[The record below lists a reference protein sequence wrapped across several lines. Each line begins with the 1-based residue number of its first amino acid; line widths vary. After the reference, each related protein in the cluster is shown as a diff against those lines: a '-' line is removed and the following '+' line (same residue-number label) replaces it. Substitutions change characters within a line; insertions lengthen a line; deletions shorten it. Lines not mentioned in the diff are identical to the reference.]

1 MKRNRSGIVL
11 VLSAVCLV
19 CACAPRHPPA
29 TAAAEETSKTLTRPQ
44 TGGGTA
50 TTTGHSEPPPSTP
63 GTGEPGASGCPRG
76 CERPPAGCTIKG
88 NINIKTGD
96 RVYHVPGQLHY
107 NDVTIE
113 PERGEFWFCTEDE
126 AQANGWKRAKR

>member
-1 MKRNRSGIVL
+1 MQRNQPGVVL
-11 VLSAVCLV
+11 VLAVVLLV
-19 CACAPRHPPA
+19 SACAPRRQPA
-29 TAAAEETSKTLTRPQ
+29 TAAEGSTKIVSRPQ
-44 TGGGTA
+44 AGGGTA
-50 TTTGHSEPPPSTP
+50 TTAGRSEPPPSTP
-63 GTGEPGASGCPRG
+63 GTGEPGTSGCPRG
-76 CERPPAGCTIKG
+76 CETPPASCLIKG

-126 AQANGWKRAKR
+126 AQANGWRRAKR

>member
-1 MKRNRSGIVL
+1 MKRNRLGAVL
-11 VLSAVCLV
+11 ILTMVLLV
-19 CACAPRHPPA
+19 CACAPRRQPA
-29 TAAAEETSKTLTRPQ
+29 TAAEDSAKVVSKPQ

-50 TTTGHSEPPPSTP
+50 APAGRSEPPSS
-63 GTGEPGASGCPRG
+63 TGEPGASGCPRG
-76 CERPPAGCTIKG
+76 CATPPTGCQIKG

-126 AQANGWKRAKR
+126 AQANGWRRAKR

>member
-1 MKRNRSGIVL
+1 MKKNRSGVVL
-11 VLSAVCLV
+11 VLAVVCLV
-19 CACAPRHPPA
+19 CACAPRRQPA
-29 TAAAEETSKTLTRPQ
+29 TASEDSTKVVSKPQ

-50 TTTGHSEPPPSTP
+50 TPAGRSDPSSTS
-63 GTGEPGASGCPRG
+63 GNGEEPGAGCPRG
-76 CERPPAGCTIKG
+76 CAAPPAGCQIKG

-126 AQANGWKRAKR
+126 AQANGWRRAKR